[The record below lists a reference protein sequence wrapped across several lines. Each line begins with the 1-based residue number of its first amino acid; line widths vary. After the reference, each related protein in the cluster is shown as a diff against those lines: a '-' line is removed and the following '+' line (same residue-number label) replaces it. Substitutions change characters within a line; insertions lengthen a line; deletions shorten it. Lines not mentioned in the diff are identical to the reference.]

1 MFEPIVIALAA
12 LGLSASVTSVKLISW
27 FLRSDPRV
35 VAKPAAW
42 FTMGLA
48 LVTVVLLLVLL
59 IRGQWAAAIELVA
72 AMLITG
78 TFFGSPMLRQW
89 QKLFRFRRRGLSPDT
104 SRPVAANGAGVDGAP
119 PDPDLVRQSIA
130 VLEDYLHKSLAEPWE
145 GRANVQSAKPRAGRN
160 GQGNGK
166 SKDSGSMSEEEA
178 LEILGLRQGAEV
190 WEIEEAHRRMVRKV
204 HPDQG
209 GSNYL
214 TIKVNEAHDLLLGGA
229 KGPARPRPTGSAQ
242 KPRPSQ
248 RSN

>member
-1 MFEPIVIALAA
+1 MLQKDFDGVIRFLVQDPSEKTREIAA
-12 LGLSASVTSVKLISW
+12 DPNVNVSFASRHGYLSVAGTARLSRDPATIDGLW
-27 FLRSDPRV
+27 G
-35 VAKPAAW
+35 PAAQAW
-42 FTMGLA
+42 FA
-48 LVTVVLLLVLL
+48 
-59 IRGQWAAAIELVA
+59 
-72 AMLITG
+72 
-78 TFFGSPMLRQW
+78 
-89 QKLFRFRRRGLSPDT
+89 
-104 SRPVAANGAGVDGAP
+104 DGRE
-119 PDPDLVRQSIA
+119 DPSIA
-130 VLEDYLHKSLAEPWE
+130 VLEDYLHKSLAEPSE